1 MRLARTGMP
10 GRADAA
16 DRTAFVGRRGA
27 AAGMRQDRRRGV
39 AAGIHQDAARVRE
52 KAEMRAAGIREDGA
66 GGDAI
71 RWCR

>member
-16 DRTAFVGRRGA
+16 DRTAFVG
-27 AAGMRQDRRRGV
+27 RRGV

-66 GGDAI
+66 GDGAGGDAI